1 MLAKASKNY
10 KNMKTNYDVCIIGGG
25 LAGLTLS
32 LQLKSINAE
41 ISILVIERRK
51 GKAPDSVHKVGE
63 STVELGTY
71 YLREV
76 LNLKDYLDEHQLP
89 KEGLRFF
96 LTPQHKNDISKRVEL
111 GPKSTV
117 PVASHQLDR
126 GTLENE
132 LVKRAKKLGV
142 KILFNSKVS
151 NIDINKEN
159 HKVTYFTGGIEK
171 IINSRWAVDASG
183 RSSFL
188 KRKLGFKKDLN
199 HDINTAWFRV
209 KGKID
214 VADWSENKKWI
225 ESVEPGKRRLGT
237 VHFMDKGYWVWL
249 IPLATGNTSIGIVA
263 DPRYHDFVEFNNFE
277 KAMNWLK
284 IYEPLCFKHLNKK
297 TDDVLDFRVLK
308 HYSHHS
314 ERLYSNER
322 WAVTGDSGMF
332 LDPFYSP
339 GTDFI
344 AISNTF
350 ITDLINR
357 DMKKEDIFLRTNVFE
372 QAHFSLFNNWMPI
385 YKDKYQLWGLTQT
398 MILKIYWDWLVY
410 WSVPTL
416 LFTNNGFTNIS
427 VLKELFSSKDK
438 IGQKFGQ
445 LNLKMQQIF
454 IEWSKYDTK
463 TISNKYIDLFDST
476 NIVALHKGIEMRYT
490 PELLIDKIHINVSLL
505 ENIASEI
512 FRLMST
518 QIYNTSSD
526 LKVNPYF
533 MSLLEKPKD
542 DINGNLTNLMIKNDV
557 NKMWLY

>member
-1 MLAKASKNY
+1 
-10 KNMKTNYDVCIIGGG
+10 MKTNYDVCILGGG

-32 LQLKSINAE
+32 LQLKQANPK

-51 GKAPDSVHKVGE
+51 GEAPDSAHKVGE

-96 LTPQHKNDISKRVEL
+96 LTPQHKDDISKRVEL
-111 GPKSTV
+111 GPKATAPV
-117 PVASHQLDR
+117 PSHQLDR

-132 LVKRAKKLGV
+132 LAKRAKKLGIKV
-142 KILFNSKVS
+142 LFNAKVS
-151 NIDINKEN
+151 NIDINEER
-159 HKVTYFTGGIEK
+159 HTVTYVTSGIEK
-171 IINSRWAVDASG
+171 IINSRWAVDATG

-214 VADWSENKKWI
+214 VADWSEDKQWV
-225 ESVEPGKRRLGT
+225 ESVKPGLRRLGT
-237 VHFMDKGYWVWL
+237 VHFMDKGYWVWF
-249 IPLATGNTSIGIVA
+249 IPLITGNTSIGIVA
-263 DPRYHDFVEFNNFE
+263 DPRYHAFEEFNKFE
-277 KAMNWLK
+277 KAMDWLK
-284 IYEPLCFKHLNKK
+284 INEPLCFKHLDKK
-297 TDDVLDFRVLK
+297 RDDVLDFRVLK

-314 ERLYSNER
+314 KKLYSTER
-322 WAVTGDSGMF
+322 WAVTGDSGVF

-350 ITDLINR
+350 ITDLITR
-357 DMKKEDIFLRTNVFE
+357 DKNKEDIFLRTNVFE
-372 QAHFSLFNNWMPI
+372 QAHFSLFNNWVPI

-398 MILKIYWDWLVY
+398 MVLKIYWDWLVY
-410 WSVPTL
+410 WAVPTL

-427 VLKELFSSKDK
+427 VLKELFSSEKK

-454 IEWSKYDTK
+454 VEWSDHDTA
-463 TISNKYIDLFDST
+463 TISNKYIDLFDSI
-476 NIVALHKGIEMRYT
+476 NILAFHKGIEERYT
-490 PELLIDKIHINVSLL
+490 PEGLIEKIHTNVDLL

-512 FRLMST
+512 FRLMSSK
-518 QIYNTSSD
+518 IYNTSSD
-526 LKVNPYF
+526 LKVNPYH
-533 MSLLEKPKD
+533 MSLLEKPTD
-542 DINGNLTNLMIKNDV
+542 DIDGNISHSMIKEDV
-557 NKMWLY
+557 KIMWLYK